1 MKKRFDGRGGMKAT
15 MMARMAGMAAAM
27 LLLLIVAVPPAPAG
41 PGPGTEAGPVKLI
54 LKVNAGPSGRMLIEY
69 EVRNTGAAP
78 VYHLV
83 VTTFLARDA
92 RRSDPYGQIAAGQA
106 WTSYRCDFDLGAM
119 IPGDYIMVSRLS
131 YDDHAGKPHLLYD
144 FHPFMNRTGLP
155 TGEKPPL
162 AVAVHAEPL
171 NVKSLGEATTKYKL
185 SLVNNHK
192 GPVQAVVSFYL
203 PDGITM
209 DETDRF
215 YELGPG
221 GTQADEAV
229 VKLDAGLPPARYP
242 YRAVVWYDFN
252 GVQFSRLLQDE
263 APVEAK
269 PVLLIFFAVAVLV
282 AAIAAAGGWLW
293 WRRRRRGGNQEN

>member
-1 MKKRFDGRGGMKAT
+1 MKKRSPGFDGGT
-15 MMARMAGMAAAM
+15 ISVMMMAAAVLLM
-27 LLLLIVAVPPAPAG
+27 LLTVAVPPAPAG
-41 PGPGTEAGPVKLI
+41 PGPGANAGPVKI
-54 LKVNAGPSGRMLIEY
+54 IPKVTAGPSGRMIVEY
-69 EVRNTGAAP
+69 EVRNAGSAP
-78 VYHLV
+78 VYHLL

-162 AVAVHAEPL
+162 AVAVHAEAL
-171 NVKSLGEATTKYKL
+171 NVKSLGEATARYKL

>member
-1 MKKRFDGRGGMKAT
+1 MKKRSPGFDGGT
-15 MMARMAGMAAAM
+15 ISVMMMAAAVLLM
-27 LLLLIVAVPPAPAG
+27 LLTVAVPPAPAG
-41 PGPGTEAGPVKLI
+41 PGPGANAGPVKI
-54 LKVNAGPSGRMLIEY
+54 IPKVTAGPSGRMIVEY
-69 EVRNTGAAP
+69 EVRNAGSAP
-78 VYHLV
+78 VYHLL

-155 TGEKPPL
+155 AGEKPPL

-171 NVKSLGEATTKYKL
+171 NVKSLGEATAKYKL

-263 APVEAK
+263 APVEEK
-269 PVLLIFFAVAVLV
+269 PVLLIVFAVAVL

-293 WRRRRRGGNQEN
+293 WRRRRGSGTVGSGL

>member
-1 MKKRFDGRGGMKAT
+1 MKKIFDGFGGMTVT
-15 MMARMAGMAAAM
+15 MMAGMAAAM

-221 GTQADEAV
+221 GTKEDEAL

-263 APVEAK
+263 APVEEK
-269 PVLLIFFAVAVLV
+269 PVLLIVFAVAVL

-293 WRRRRRGGNQEN
+293 WRRRRGSGTVGSGL

>member
-1 MKKRFDGRGGMKAT
+1 MKKRFDGCGGMTVT
-15 MMARMAGMAAAM
+15 MMAGIAAAM

-54 LKVNAGPSGRMLIEY
+54 LKVTAGPSGRMLIEY

-83 VTTFLARDA
+83 VTTFLAREA
-92 RRSDPYGQIAAGQA
+92 RRSDPYNQIAAGQA

-119 IPGDYIMVSRLS
+119 IPGDYILVSRLS

-155 TGEKPPL
+155 AGEKPPL
-162 AVAVHAEPL
+162 AVAVHAEAL
-171 NVKSLGEATTKYKL
+171 NVKSLGEATARYKL

-252 GVQFSRLLQDE
+252 GVQYSRLLQDE

-293 WRRRRRGGNQEN
+293 WRRRRRPTGSGL

>member
-1 MKKRFDGRGGMKAT
+1 MKKIFDGFGGMTVT
-15 MMARMAGMAAAM
+15 MMAGMAAAM

-171 NVKSLGEATTKYKL
+171 NVKSLGEATARYKL